1 MDNEQLAQEIMET
14 MQRIERR
21 HRKNAADLDAL
32 HGMLSQVATICKD
45 AGLLEDD
52 GPFVPFSG
60 GGSKPPPNGGG

>member
-1 MDNEQLAQEIMET
+1 MSEENEKLARKIMKK
-14 MQRIERR
+14 MQRIE
-21 HRKNAADLDAL
+21 DDMTEL

-60 GGSKPPPNGGG
+60 GGSKPPQNGGG